1 MLNKNFLRKK
11 YLSIRKKKHFNVKNN
26 FLNPLSRFLKPKKN
40 KKILLSIY
48 YPANNEVDII
58 KLLKDKKYSK
68 IKFLLPRVYLNQK
81 IKFHSWKFNDPV
93 EINKFGI
100 LEPLKTQ
107 KIYTP
112 NIMLIPLLAYDKWRN
127 RLGYGKGYYD
137 RYLNHQNKKSKKIVK
152 IGVAFSFQEFKKLPS
167 NLSDVKLDFIL
178 TEKGLKP

>member
-1 MLNKNFLRKK
+1 M
-11 YLSIRKKKHFNVKNN
+11 
-26 FLNPLSRFLKPKKN
+26 
-40 KKILLSIY
+40 
-48 YPANNEVDII
+48 
-58 KLLKDKKYSK
+58 
-68 IKFLLPRVYLNQK
+68 
-81 IKFHSWKFNDPV
+81 